1 MMRFY
6 SILLLF
12 SSVLSVGIAHAA
24 GETSGDAGDASRG
37 AKIASLCAACHGS
50 DGNSVIAA
58 TPSLAGQHA
67 GYLYKQLADFKS
79 GKRANAVMAGMVA
92 GLSDQDMRDLAAHFA
107 SFQAREATAKNMELA
122 TLGQNLYRAGIAEKG
137 VAACAACHS
146 PDGAGVPPIYPRV
159 SGQDTLYTAAQLRAF
174 RASERE
180 NDANGMMRVV
190 ASRLSEKEI
199 EALAEYIAG
208 LR

>member
-1 MMRFY
+1 MKNW
-6 SILLLF
+6 I
-12 SSVLSVGIAHAA
+12 
-24 GETSGDAGDASRG
+24 
-37 AKIASLCAACHGS
+37 IASFVALS
-50 DGNSVIAA
+50 A
-58 TPSLAGQHA
+58 TVVSAE
-67 GYLYKQLADFKS
+67 
-79 GKRANAVMAGMVA
+79 NAPDVA
-92 GLSDQDMRDLAAHFA
+92 
-107 SFQAREATAKNMELA
+107 
-122 TLGQNLYRAGIAEKG
+122 
-137 VAACAACHS
+137 AACAACHS